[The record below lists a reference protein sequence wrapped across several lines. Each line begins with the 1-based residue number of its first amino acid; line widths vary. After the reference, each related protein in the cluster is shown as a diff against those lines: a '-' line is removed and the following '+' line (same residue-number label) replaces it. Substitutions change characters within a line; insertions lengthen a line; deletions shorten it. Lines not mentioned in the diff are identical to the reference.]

1 MVIDRYFE
9 ETRKTAMCSEFDK
22 VHVGCIAVYKGKI
35 IAKGFNSEKTH
46 PIQMHY
52 NKYRTMRGVN
62 TQVLPKVHAEV
73 KCISKLKNMDI
84 DFKKVKIFIYR
95 IRYDQPYGLA
105 RPCPACMKAI
115 LDFGIRDIYY
125 TTDSGYAH
133 ERVLA

>member
-84 DFKKVKIFIYR
+84 DFKKVKIFI
-95 IRYDQPYGLA
+95 I
-105 RPCPACMKAI
+105 
-115 LDFGIRDIYY
+115 
-125 TTDSGYAH
+125 H
-133 ERVLA
+133 